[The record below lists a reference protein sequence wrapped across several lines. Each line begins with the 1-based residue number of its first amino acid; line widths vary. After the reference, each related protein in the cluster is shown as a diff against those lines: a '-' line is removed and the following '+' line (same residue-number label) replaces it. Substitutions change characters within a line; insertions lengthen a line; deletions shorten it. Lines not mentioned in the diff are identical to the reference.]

1 MIGFSFLCCNVV
13 SPSLASNAYFV
24 LRCDYTQI
32 SVFETGFVQYWP
44 NVGRK
49 GHFNEV
55 TVETLTERTLAK
67 PGKKTILPTVLP
79 FHNCLSVVKYVNRV
93 HITLI
98 AII

>member
-44 NVGRK
+44 NVGMK
-49 GHFNEV
+49 GHYNQV
-55 TVETLTERTLAK
+55 KVETLTERTLAK
-67 PGKKTILPTVLP
+67 PGKKQYYQKFYPFTIV
-79 FHNCLSVVKYVNRV
+79 
-93 HITLI
+93 
-98 AII
+98 